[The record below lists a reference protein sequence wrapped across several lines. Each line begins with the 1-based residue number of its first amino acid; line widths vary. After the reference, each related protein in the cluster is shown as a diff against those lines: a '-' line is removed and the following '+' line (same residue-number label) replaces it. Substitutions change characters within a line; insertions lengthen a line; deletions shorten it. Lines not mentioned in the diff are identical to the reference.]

1 MNIRS
6 FFVNT
11 FKSKAPR
18 FYHHVVA
25 LGNITPSE
33 NSKKRAKPRL
43 YLIYLCIV
51 MRCIMNIKKIFV
63 NTLLL
68 LAYSEISSKTITAL
82 DYHLAIAID

>member
-1 MNIRS
+1 MNIKS

-18 FYHHVVA
+18 FYQHVIA
-25 LGNITPSE
+25 LGNMTPSE
-33 NSKKRAKPRL
+33 NSKKRVKPIL

-51 MRCIMNIKKIFV
+51 MRCIMNMKKNFV
-63 NTLLL
+63 NTLLV
-68 LAYSEISSKTITAL
+68 LAYSEISGKTITAL